1 MVKIEKSK
9 PIWLVPVVVL
19 FLLVFQQ
26 FASRA
31 GGFVANSFSYAA
43 IDPYNVFAWISV
55 HHIVQT
61 ILALAVIG
69 ILAITKKFDFG
80 FRLGDA
86 KVGLKLTLDFTI
98 LVLIINIVYFV
109 INFFYFS
116 FSGPDFPLNLR
127 NVAGTLGFQ
136 LLLSS
141 AEEIGFRALPIALL
155 VYSFKTSKSIKIGK
169 SEVSLATIIAA
180 VLFTL
185 AHVRW
190 SINPVIINFCI
201 IQLVISFV
209 YGIYYGVAFEKS
221 KSVLYPMIMHGIS
234 NVLAVGVLY
243 ILSVFFQIV
252 ISR

>member
-1 MVKIEKSK
+1 MEEIEKSR
-9 PIWLVPVVVL
+9 PFWLVPVVVL
-19 FLLVFQQ
+19 LLLIFQQ
-26 FASRA
+26 VSSRA
-31 GGFVANSFSYAA
+31 GGYVANSFSYAA

-69 ILAITKKFDFG
+69 ILATTKKFDFG
-80 FRLGDA
+80 FRLGDV

-98 LVLIINIVYFV
+98 LVLIINTVSYI
-109 INFFYFS
+109 ITFFFFS

-136 LLLSS
+136 LFLSS

-155 VYSFKTSKSIKIGK
+155 VYSFKTSKSIKIANT
-169 SEVSLATIIAA
+169 EVSLATIIAA
-180 VLFTL
+180 ILFTL

-190 SINPVIINFCI
+190 SINPVIIYFDI
-201 IQLVISFV
+201 TQLAISFV

-234 NVLAVGVLY
+234 NVLAVGGRY
-243 ILSVFFQIV
+243 ILSIFFG
-252 ISR
+252 